1 MADLTA
7 SDLNTALGTNVFDDN
22 GGTGPLTLNLDALT
36 GDSLTLASN
45 LAEPV
50 FKLLKAVSEAAAGVQ
65 TDPPTATYPA
75 IVRSIQ
81 TVDGNPVT
89 RLSATVNVAA
99 PIQYDEVTA
108 L

>member
-7 SDLNTALGTNVFDDN
+7 SALNTALGATVFDDN
-22 GGTGPLTLNLDALT
+22 SGAGPLTLNMDTLT

-50 FKLLKAVSEAAAGVQ
+50 FKLLKAVSEAAAAVE
-65 TDPPTATYPA
+65 TDAPTATYPA

-81 TVDGNPVT
+81 TVGGNPVT

-99 PIQYDEVTA
+99 PISYDEVSA